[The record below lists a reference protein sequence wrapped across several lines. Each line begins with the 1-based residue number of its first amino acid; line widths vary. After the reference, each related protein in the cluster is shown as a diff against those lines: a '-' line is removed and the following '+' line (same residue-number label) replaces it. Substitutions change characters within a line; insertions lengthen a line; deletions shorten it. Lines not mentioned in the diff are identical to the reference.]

1 MRNRN
6 SKSFLAVFAA
16 VTMLTAVA
24 AAAGAPWPEA
34 HSGAYLGVQVT
45 AITQERASALK
56 LQNSTGAVIAYVDQ
70 DGPARH
76 AGLQENDVVVAF
88 DGSKVDGPEQLQS
101 LIHVAPP
108 QKTVT
113 LTIMRNGLRKDVK
126 VTLGSWNVMSHAKTF
141 ASGNNLASPAPPRA
155 FAPDIEVPSFSLLA
169 ARHGLV
175 VESLS
180 PQLADYFGVGRGRGV
195 LVRSVEGGS
204 PSAAA
209 GLKAGDVILKINS
222 ADVHDMSDWQR
233 GMRAEGTK
241 LWLVIWRDKKEQN
254 FIINVPGPGDTS
266 RLSPSD
272 MLDFDAEA
280 QLVSDQMKQLQPQI
294 EAQQAVM
301 LAELK
306 PSEDD
311 MKQMQGEFDKQM
323 KAQQKEM
330 KKLSRELAKSTKP
343 TQKDMQQLRAEMQRS
358 MPSQKDFDEMRRKL
372 QESMPSQQDF
382 DRMRQQIQ
390 SSVPSQEEIGKMKQ
404 KMQASMPS
412 QKEIEQM
419 RQQIQDSMKN
429 FTPQMQQEM
438 EQLKKQMEQQKLDL
452 QQMMQDL
459 QRQEF

>member
-1 MRNRN
+1 M
-6 SKSFLAVFAA
+6 LAVLAA

-24 AAAGAPWPEA
+24 AASGAPWPEA

-45 AITQERASALK
+45 AVTQERASTLK
-56 LQNSTGAVIAYVDQ
+56 LQTPTGAVIAYVDQ
-70 DGPARH
+70 DGPACH

-88 DGSKVDGPEQLQS
+88 DGSKVEGPEQLQG
-101 LIHVAPP
+101 LIHVTPP

-113 LTIMRNGLRKDVK
+113 LTILRNGVRKDVK
-126 VTLGSWNVMSHAKTF
+126 VTLGSWSVMSHAKTF
-141 ASGNNLASPAPPRA
+141 TAGNSLAFPAPPRA

-180 PQLADYFGVGRGRGV
+180 PQLADYFGVARGRGV

-204 PSAAA
+204 PAAAA
-209 GLKAGDVILKINS
+209 GMKAGDVVLKINN

-233 GMRAEGTK
+233 GMRSQGGK
-241 LWLVIWRDKKEQN
+241 LWVVVWRDKKEQN
-254 FIINVPGPGDTS
+254 FVINLPGPGDSS
-266 RLSPSD
+266 RLLPSD
-272 MLDFDAEA
+272 TLDFDTDA
-280 QLVSDQMKQLQPQI
+280 QMVSEQMEQLRPQL
-294 EAQQAVM
+294 EAQQVV

-306 PSEDD
+306 PSDKD
-311 MKQMQGEFDKQM
+311 MKQMQREFDKQM

-330 KKLSRELAKSTKP
+330 KKLSRELAKTAKP
-343 TQKDMQQLRAEMQRS
+343 AQKDMEQLRAEMQRS
-358 MPSQKDFDEMRRKL
+358 MPSQKDMEEMTRKL
-372 QESMPSQQDF
+372 QQSMPSQAEM

-390 SSVPSQEEIGKMKQ
+390 SSMPSQEEIRKMTEQAK
-404 KMQASMPS
+404 ASMPS
-412 QKEIEQM
+412 QNDIERM

-452 QQMMQDL
+452 QQMMQEL

>member
-16 VTMLTAVA
+16 VTMLTAAA

-45 AITQERASALK
+45 AVTQERASALK
-56 LQNSTGAVIAYVDQ
+56 LQTSTGAVIAYVDQ

-88 DGSKVDGPEQLQS
+88 DGSKIDGPEQLQG
-101 LIHVAPP
+101 LIHVTPP

-113 LTIMRNGLRKDVK
+113 LTIMRNGTRKDVK
-126 VTLGSWNVMSHAKTF
+126 VTLGSWSVMSHAKTF
-141 ASGNNLASPAPPRA
+141 ASGNTLASPAPPRA

-180 PQLADYFGVGRGRGV
+180 PQLADFFGVTRGRGV

-204 PSAAA
+204 PAAAA
-209 GLKAGDVILKINS
+209 GLKAGDVVLKINS

-233 GMRAEGTK
+233 GMRADGTK
-241 LWLVIWRDKKEQN
+241 LWIVIWRDKKEQN

-266 RLSPSD
+266 RLSPSE
-272 MLDFDAEA
+272 MLDFDTDA
-280 QLVSDQMKQLQPQI
+280 QLVSQQMEQLRPQM
-294 EAQQAVM
+294 EAQAAL

-306 PSEDD
+306 PSEQD
-311 MKQMQGEFDKQM
+311 MQQMQREFDKQM

-330 KKLSRELAKSTKP
+330 KKLSREIAKSSKEAH
-343 TQKDMQQLRAEMQRS
+343 KNMQQMRDS
-358 MPSQKDFDEMRRKL
+358 MPSQKDIEDITRKAR
-372 QESMPSQQDF
+372 ESMPSQQDF

-390 SSVPSQEEIGKMKQ
+390 SSVPTQEEIEKMKRQ
-404 KMQASMPS
+404 AMASMPS
-412 QKEIEQM
+412 QKDIEQM

-452 QQMMQDL
+452 RQMMEDL